1 MQVECLHAKFHFICP
16 EAKGLGKRGRLPLV
30 LPVKPKRKSSPPQIV
45 GKKQASTAIGTE
57 RVEEG
62 RVWRQKDHIERS
74 LNELKGRDG
83 APFQLHISDNDA
95 LDFDTYSK
103 SLFEDPFEFQKS
115 TVPPSPAQLG
125 RSFST
130 GNDVRSPKREERRVR
145 QFVPSPLA
153 SDLRRSND
161 DLRGKMGTPKSRR
174 GPRSVRSPFPFNA
187 SPDVSQ
193 RKDRGKGTFMA
204 SRRSKGRKIEE

>member
-1 MQVECLHAKFHFICP
+1 M
-16 EAKGLGKRGRLPLV
+16 
-30 LPVKPKRKSSPPQIV
+30 
-45 GKKQASTAIGTE
+45 
-57 RVEEG
+57 
-62 RVWRQKDHIERS
+62 
-74 LNELKGRDG
+74 NELKGRDG

-193 RKDRGKGTFMA
+193 RKDREKVPLWLQGDQ
-204 SRRSKGRKIEE
+204 RKKDCGVMETLARLIKIVI

>member
-1 MQVECLHAKFHFICP
+1 M
-16 EAKGLGKRGRLPLV
+16 
-30 LPVKPKRKSSPPQIV
+30 
-45 GKKQASTAIGTE
+45 
-57 RVEEG
+57 
-62 RVWRQKDHIERS
+62 
-74 LNELKGRDG
+74 NELKGRDG

-193 RKDRGKGTFMA
+193 RKDREKVPLWLQGDEKGERLRSNGN
-204 SRRSKGRKIEE
+204 SRSFNKNNSMNSSSGADGLVNENNGNKRNPNSARSSSGMLRYR